1 MHIYKVSFINHGK
14 VYELYAESVDQSEIF
29 GFIEIDGLIF
39 GETSTLV
46 IDPGEEKLKTEFSG
60 VSRTLV
66 PVNAIIR
73 IDEVEKRGQ
82 SKILDLDAH
91 ANITPFPSPL
101 YSPQKDSST

>member
-1 MHIYKVSFINHGK
+1 MRIYKVSFINHGK
-14 VYELYAESVDQSEIF
+14 IYELYAESVDQSEIF

-39 GETSTLV
+39 GETSTVL

-73 IDEVEKRGQ
+73 IDEVEKQGQ
-82 SKILDLDAH
+82 SKILDLDAS

-101 YSPQKDSST
+101 CTPHKDSST